1 MGNMIEADKIKEI
14 AERFMEG
21 SDLFVVD
28 VKVTAGNDV
37 ELTVDSDT
45 AVSID
50 TCAEL
55 SRAVEEAFDRE
66 QEDFSLMVASAG
78 VGQPLKVFRQYKK
91 LIGKPVEVV
100 LKEGIKILAE
110 LRDATPSSL
119 TLAYSE
125 KVAVEGKKKKVEV
138 ENVKT
143 YPLDEIK
150 STKEYLDFK

>member
-1 MGNMIEADKIKEI
+1 MDNMIEADKIKEI

-28 VKVTAGNDV
+28 VKVTSGNDV

-78 VGQPLKVFRQYKK
+78 VGQPLKVFRQYRK

-100 LKEGIKILAE
+100 MKNGIKILAE

>member
-1 MGNMIEADKIKEI
+1 MIEADKIREV

-28 VKVTAGNDV
+28 VKITPGNDV

-50 TCAEL
+50 TCVAL
-55 SRAVEEAFDRE
+55 SRAVEDAFDRE
-66 QEDFSLMVASAG
+66 AEDFSLMVASAG
-78 VGQPLKVFRQYKK
+78 IGQPLKVFRQYKK
-91 LIGKPVEVV
+91 LVGKPVEVV
-100 LKEGIKILAE
+100 LKDGIKILAE
-110 LRDATPSSL
+110 LRDATPESI
-119 TLAYSE
+119 TVAYME

-143 YPLDEIK
+143 YPLEQIK
-150 STKEYLDFK
+150 STKEHLDFK

>member
-1 MGNMIEADKIKEI
+1 MDNMIEADKIKEI

-28 VKVTAGNDV
+28 VKVTSGNDV

-50 TCAEL
+50 ACAEL

-78 VGQPLKVFRQYKK
+78 VGQPLKVFRQYRK

-100 LKEGIKILAE
+100 MKNGIKILAE